1 MRNAET
7 VTFGGSGL
15 DRAAEKRNETKMLWQ
30 DSAARV
36 VVMWRGKPALR
47 GAGLCMVAVTNPALD
62 AMEETPLFLGM
73 DAEGPLFAAD
83 ISRWQP
89 EILPEVSDVFTDL
102 SEVRHPALP
111 DGAVFRELR
120 QVMATLSP
128 REAELC
134 ATASAMFSWH
144 RTHRFCAR
152 CGAGSEM
159 EEGGWRRGCA
169 ACGGQHFPRTDPVVI
184 MLITH
189 GNDVLLG
196 RSPGWPEGM
205 YSLLAGFVE
214 PGEPIEA
221 AVRREVMEE
230 AGVKVGAVRY
240 LASQP
245 WPFPN
250 SLMFGMAGEA
260 QSREIVLDD
269 ELEDA
274 FWLSRE
280 DMLEVVAGHHP
291 RIRPPRPGAIAG
303 FLIRNWLADSLD

>member
-15 DRAAEKRNETKMLWQ
+15 DRAAEKRNETKVLWH
-30 DSAARV
+30 DSRTRV
-36 VVMWRGKPALR
+36 VVMWRGKPALH
-47 GAGLCMVAVTNPALD
+47 GTGLCLVPVTNPALD
-62 AMEETPLFLGM
+62 AMEESALFLGI

-83 ISRWQP
+83 ISGWQP
-89 EILPEVSDVFTDL
+89 ESLPKVSDAFTDL
-102 SEVRHPALP
+102 SEIHHPALP
-111 DGAVFRELR
+111 EGAVFRELR
-120 QVMATLSP
+120 QVMAALSP
-128 REAELC
+128 RDAELC

-144 RTHRFCAR
+144 RSHRFCAR

-159 EEGGWRRGCA
+159 EDGGWRRGCA

-214 PGEPIEA
+214 PGEPVEA
-221 AVRREVMEE
+221 AVRREVREE
-230 AGVKVGAVRY
+230 AGIAVGAVRY

-260 QSREIVLDD
+260 LSREIVLDD

-274 FWLSRE
+274 LWLSRE
-280 DMLEVVAGHHP
+280 QMLEVVAGRHP
-291 RIRPPRPGAIAG
+291 RLKPPRPGAIAG